1 MFKRCSAHLLLQNAE
16 LIQHFDFWNATD
28 GTEDRHQGKVSRCAN
43 LQAHRPDSLDTVTI
57 DRRRPT
63 VMFVDDT
70 GMIDGKPVNPK
81 RRRYIPRFAGQERCI
96 RYMETRSS
104 SRREGWREAGKQYHH
119 CSENA

>member
-1 MFKRCSAHLLLQNAE
+1 VFKRCSAHLLLQNAE

-81 RRRYIPRFAGQERCI
+81 ATALYTAFCRPGTVHQVHGDAVIVPAG
-96 RYMETRSS
+96 
-104 SRREGWREAGKQYHH
+104 GLA
-119 CSENA
+119 